1 MRNHAFLVLKLVYE
15 VLYRF
20 LLNKIEDERVDS
32 FKLSL
37 TISNM
42 QEKVN
47 DFYEN
52 ITHVSHDD
60 LIESGF
66 LFQLKNC
73 VIDYKL
79 YLEDSSDLPKI

>member
-1 MRNHAFLVLKLVYE
+1 MCNHAFRVLKLVDE
-15 VLYRF
+15 VLHRF

-32 FKLSL
+32 FELSL

-47 DFYEN
+47 GFYEN